1 MKKYDQKVIF
11 LDIDGTIFKHHGIPN
26 KQTYYETILLDGV
39 SEKLE
44 EWDKKGYRIILV
56 TSRKESER
64 EKTIKQ
70 LSEFSIQ
77 YDNLIMGLNRGE
89 RIIINDR
96 NSASKKRARVFNIH
110 RNEGL
115 KNIKI

>member
-1 MKKYDQKVIF
+1 MKGYDQKVIF

-26 KQTYYETILLDGV
+26 KQTCYEAVLLDGV
-39 SEKLE
+39 NEKLE

-64 EKTIKQ
+64 ENTIKQ

-77 YDNLIMGLNRGE
+77 YDSLIMGLNRGE
-89 RIIINDR
+89 RVIINDKSST
-96 NSASKKRARVFNIH
+96 NKKRARAFNIN